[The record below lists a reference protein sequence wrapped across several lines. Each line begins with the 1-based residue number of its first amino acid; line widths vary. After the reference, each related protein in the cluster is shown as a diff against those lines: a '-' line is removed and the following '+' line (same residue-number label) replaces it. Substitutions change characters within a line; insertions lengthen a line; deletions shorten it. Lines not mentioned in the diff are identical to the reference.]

1 MQYSKEN
8 QQKKNNKTNWYCSGL
23 VFMCLWIQT
32 YDAIQIYFS
41 HYVYHLMF
49 CVKHCL
55 GSYCRQNVRAK
66 IKIIN
71 ATTW

>member
-1 MQYSKEN
+1 
-8 QQKKNNKTNWYCSGL
+8 
-23 VFMCLWIQT
+23 MCLWIQT

-41 HYVYHLMF
+41 HYVYHLML

-55 GSYCRQNVRAK
+55 GSYCRQNVQAK

-71 ATTW
+71 ATAWQT